1 MPRPIPLVAPT
12 ADRRIRRTSI
22 RPTSIRRTSI
32 RPSFIRRVMRTPLL
46 GVIAGLAALTAF
58 VAVPPSTSA
67 DAVHVSPPKHV
78 VLIDWDGFDPDYIG
92 QAPMP
97 HLDAL
102 IERGSLSIA
111 RGTYKTISN
120 PSRASMSTGAY
131 PETHGNV
138 AYVYDPQT
146 NRVQGQSRFLAAET
160 IAQRLAAEGR
170 TFAAVQW
177 YMVQDHGATYGDP
190 EHLYVQPGGSCAA
203 RVDAATDILH
213 RRPVD
218 SNGTPVTVPKIPDF
232 LAVYCS
238 DVDGLGHNEGPNS
251 PNLPPLLTEMDR
263 QLGRL
268 VQATK
273 DVGSYGE
280 TAFILTSDHGMT
292 AWTRTLQPQVL
303 KAVAD
308 LGYHP
313 EIVTSGTS
321 PKPETDVIIVPFIRT
336 GTVALRGAATTEE
349 ARRAIVQAL
358 QQLPEVDRVLGRDDL
373 RALHASEKEGDL
385 VIEAK
390 PPWAFA
396 TGDLPDGKEQGSHAS
411 LAEIE
416 VPLVLSGKGFCRSVA
431 PHSPELV
438 DIAPTIAALL
448 GTESPAQAQ
457 GRPLSEILGPP
468 TCRPTP

>member
-1 MPRPIPLVAPT
+1 V
-12 ADRRIRRTSI
+12 
-22 RPTSIRRTSI
+22 
-32 RPSFIRRVMRTPLL
+32 RPSLL
-46 GVIAGLAALTAF
+46 GIVAGLAALTAL
-58 VAVPPSTSA
+58 VAVPPPTSA
-67 DAVHVSPPKHV
+67 DTVHVPRPKHV

-92 QAPMP
+92 RAPMP

-102 IERGSLSIA
+102 IKRGSLSTA

-146 NRVQGQSRFLAAET
+146 DRVQGQSRFLAAET
-160 IAQRLAAEGR
+160 IAERLAVEGR
-170 TFAAVQW
+170 TFASVQW
-177 YMVQDHGATYGDP
+177 YMVQNHGATYGDP
-190 EHLYVQPGGSCAA
+190 DHLYVQPGGSCAA
-203 RVDAATDILH
+203 RVDAAADILH

-218 SNGTPVTVPKIPDF
+218 SNGTPVAVTKVPDF

-251 PNLPPLLTEMDR
+251 PNLPPLLAEMDR

-273 DVGSYGE
+273 DAGIYGE

-292 AWTRTLQPQVL
+292 EWTRTLQPQVL
-303 KAVAD
+303 RTITD
-308 LGYHP
+308 LGYQP
-313 EIVTSGTS
+313 EIVTSGST
-321 PKPETDVIIVPFIRT
+321 PNPATDVVIVPFIRT
-336 GTVALRGAATTEE
+336 GTIALRGAAASDE
-349 ARRAIVQAL
+349 ARTAIASAL
-358 QQLPEVDRVLGRDDL
+358 KELPEVERVLDRDDL

-385 VIEAK
+385 VVESK

-396 TGDLPDGKEQGSHAS
+396 TGDLPAGKEQGSHAS

-416 VPLVLSGKGFCRSVA
+416 VPLVVAGAGFCRQVA
-431 PHSPELV
+431 PRSPELV
-438 DIAPTIAALL
+438 DIAPTIATLL
-448 GTESPAQAQ
+448 GTKPPAQAQ
-457 GRPLSEILGPP
+457 GRPLSEVLGPP
-468 TCRPTP
+468 TCAASNP

>member
-1 MPRPIPLVAPT
+1 MARSIAPHNRPPRPSTRDVEPRA
-12 ADRRIRRTSI
+12 R
-22 RPTSIRRTSI
+22 
-32 RPSFIRRVMRTPLL
+32 MRAVLL
-46 GVIAGLAALTAF
+46 GVAATLACLAVSASVS
-58 VAVPPSTSA
+58 VAAPPESSA
-67 DAVHVSPPKHV
+67 DTVAIPRPKHV
-78 VLIDWDGFDPDYIG
+78 VLIDWDGFDPDYLG

-97 HLDAL
+97 HLQSL
-102 IERGSLSIA
+102 IEHGSLSTA

-170 TFAAVQW
+170 TFASVQW
-177 YMVQDHGATYGDP
+177 YMVQNFGATYGDP
-190 EHLYVQPGGSCAA
+190 EHLYVQPGGPCAA

-238 DVDGLGHNEGPNS
+238 DIDGLGHGEGPNS
-251 PNLPPLLTEMDR
+251 PNLPPLLAEMDR

-268 VQATK
+268 VQATR
-273 DVGSYGE
+273 DVGIYGE
-280 TAFILTSDHGMT
+280 TAFVLTSDHGMT
-292 AWTRTLQPQVL
+292 EWTRTLQPQVL
-303 KAVAD
+303 QVIED

-313 EIVTSGTS
+313 EIVLSGTS
-321 PKPETDVIIVPFIRT
+321 PNPETDVIIVPFIRV
-336 GTVALRGAATTEE
+336 GTVALRGAAATSE
-349 ARRAIVQAL
+349 ARTAIVDAL
-358 QQLPEVDRVLGRDDL
+358 DKLPEVERILDRDQLQ
-373 RALHASEKEGDL
+373 ALHASDREGDL

-396 TGDLPDGKEQGSHAS
+396 TGDLPPGMEQGSHAS

-416 VPLVLSGKGFCRSVA
+416 IPLVVSGTGFCRGVA
-431 PHSPELV
+431 PRAPELV
-438 DIAPTIAALL
+438 DIAPTITTLL
-448 GTESPAQAQ
+448 GTASPAQAQ
-457 GRPLSEILGPP
+457 GRPLWEVLGPP
-468 TCRPTP
+468 SCRATP